1 LAAIVG
7 IIFGPKGITSLNPQ
21 RWGWEG
27 NITQEVTRMVV
38 GVQVFAIAIELPQ
51 KYMKTNL
58 RNVSMLLGLV
68 MAFGWMVSALVIYL
82 ILQTKFTIALII
94 AACLTPTRYPGGCQ
108 CCRLVALCAESV

>member
-1 LAAIVG
+1 MLFSELIRNRLHLSEPLLAAIVG

-58 RNVSMLLGLV
+58 RSVSMPSRPCHGFLD
-68 MAFGWMVSALVIYL
+68 GWSLHWSYISSY
-82 ILQTKFTIALII
+82 
-94 AACLTPTRYPGGCQ
+94 
-108 CCRLVALCAESV
+108 RLSSL